1 MLKRKPS
8 IAAIGLATGAMALQP
23 IWPTI
28 QRFFQ
33 SLSSTSL
40 QNLWATLYRLAVV
53 EAQPAWPALQKV
65 LENGYYHLTAVQ
77 SWNYLVISVA
87 VVLEGPIATMLG
99 GVWASAG
106 RVNFAAILIVAILAG
121 ALADTFWYY
130 LGYFGR
136 TKVVERWGRLL
147 HLDANTLSKV
157 ETVLFGDDAGR
168 VLFTT
173 KLANVLIIPT
183 LIAAG
188 MAQMGWR
195 RVIRSTIVPQ
205 VVWSVGMSLIGF
217 WAADS
222 FARMSQQVEHLGWIV
237 GGVLAILIVGRT
249 VYRWRKARQ
258 AADAGK

>member
-1 MLKRKPS
+1 
-8 IAAIGLATGAMALQP
+8 
-23 IWPTI
+23 
-28 QRFFQ
+28 
-33 SLSSTSL
+33 
-40 QNLWATLYRLAVV
+40 
-53 EAQPAWPALQKV
+53 
-65 LENGYYHLTAVQ
+65 
-77 SWNYLVISVA
+77 
-87 VVLEGPIATMLG
+87 
-99 GVWASAG
+99 
-106 RVNFAAILIVAILAG
+106 LIVAILAG
-121 ALADTFWYY
+121 VVADSFWYY

-136 TKVVERWGRLL
+136 MKVVERWGRLL

-157 ETVLFGDDAGR
+157 EAVLFGDDAAR

-222 FARMSQQVEHLGWIV
+222 FARMSRQVEHLGWIV
-237 GGVLAILIVGRT
+237 GGAVAILIVART
-249 VYRWRKARQ
+249 VHRWRKTQNAVEPVESEPRE
-258 AADAGK
+258 